1 MTTYA
6 AAHAYDAGQDAG
18 ALANMAKLLGT
29 RAALA
34 AVEAAIQ
41 THGGSAFVYE
51 TDVITL
57 WPMIRILQI
66 APLNNESILSY
77 IGERVLGLPRS

>member
-1 MTTYA
+1 MPRPLATT
-6 AAHAYDAGQDAG
+6 GG
-18 ALANMAKLLGT
+18 KMPPPRPTWPSFLGS

-34 AVEAAIQ
+34 AVDAAIQ

-51 TDVITL
+51 TDVATL

-66 APLNNESILSY
+66 APINNESVLSY
-77 IGERVLGLPRS
+77 ISERVLGLPRS